1 MTKEQWLSV
10 RKQIPDGAKQ
20 PWTVLLWTVDLLLLA
35 LAWNLWLDT
44 SVGLQVLGLVLAG
57 FATLQIYLILHEALH
72 GAVSENRNLNNF
84 IGHCSG
90 WLIALPFL
98 VRRRFHMAHHTW
110 TAHPLNDPENRGMIE
125 KFAVMT
131 KQQERTLEFMWKHW
145 IPMIAANHFLLNW
158 RAPFI
163 AWAKGDTTPRIAKEK
178 RFARL
183 YLVGYLMLA
192 GVALY
197 FGHLADLLLFYL
209 ITWLFL
215 FFMVELLNLPHHAE
229 APLLAKDAERLQ
241 YWEQDLVSHDCKNL
255 PIWSRLV
262 ILNFNLHIVHHAF
275 PSVPW
280 YRLAE
285 VQKLLHEKE
294 PQQPAATQISEWD
307 FAWTN
312 RRRPL
317 LKLMGHFFDHR
328 A

>member
-1 MTKEQWLSV
+1 MTKEQWLNV
-10 RKQIPDGAKQ
+10 RKQIPDGAKE
-20 PWTVLLWTVDLLLLA
+20 PWTVMLWVADMLVLV
-35 LAWNLWLDT
+35 LAWNLWLSSST
-44 SVGLQVLGLVLAG
+44 GLQLLGLVLAG
-57 FATLQIYLILHEALH
+57 VATLQIYLILHEALH
-72 GAVSENRNLNNF
+72 GAISENRRVNNF
-84 IGHCSG
+84 IGHCNG

-98 VRRRFHMAHHTW
+98 VRRRFHTAHHTW
-110 TAHPLNDPENRGMIE
+110 TSHPLNDPENRGMIE
-125 KFAVMT
+125 KFSVMT
-131 KQQERTLEFMWKHW
+131 KKQERTLEFMWKHW

-163 AWAKGDTTPRIAKEK
+163 ARAKGDNSPRILKEI

-183 YLVGYLMLA
+183 YLVAYLAMA

-197 FGHLADLLLFYL
+197 FGHLADLVMFYL
-209 ITWLFL
+209 IIWLFL

-229 APLLAKDAERLQ
+229 APLQAKDADRLQ
-241 YWEQDLVSHDCKNL
+241 YWEQDVVSHDCKNL
-255 PIWSRLV
+255 PLWSRFI

-285 VQKLLHEKE
+285 AHKLLHEHE
-294 PQQPAATQISEWD
+294 HHPGDSQVSEWD

-328 A
+328 T

>member
-1 MTKEQWLSV
+1 MTKDQWLAA
-10 RKQIPDGAKQ
+10 RQQIPDGAKE
-20 PWTVLLWTVDLLLLA
+20 PWTVMLWLADLLLLV
-35 LAWNLWLDT
+35 LAWNLWLMDA
-44 SVGLQVLGLVLAG
+44 LLLKVLGLALAG
-57 FATLQIYLILHEALH
+57 FATVQVYLILHEALH
-72 GAVSENRNLNNF
+72 GAAAQNRRLNDF

-131 KQQERTLEFMWKHW
+131 KKQERTLEFYWKHW

-163 AWAKGDTTPRIAKEK
+163 ARAKGDDSPRLLKEV
-178 RFARL
+178 RFAQL
-183 YLVGYLMLA
+183 YLLGYLAAAALA
-192 GVALY
+192 LSL
-197 FGHLADLLLFYL
+197 GHLLDLLAFYL
-209 ITWLFL
+209 IVWAFL

-229 APLLAKDAERLQ
+229 APLLARDAGRLQ
-241 YWEQDLVSHDCKNL
+241 FWEQDQVSHDCKSL
-255 PIWSRLV
+255 PLWSRFV

-280 YRLAE
+280 YRLPE
-285 VQKLLHEKE
+285 VNRLLHEQEVGHE
-294 PQQPAATQISEWD
+294 PSQIHEWA
-307 FAWTN
+307 FARKN

-317 LKLMGHFFDHR
+317 LQLMGHFFDR
-328 A
+328 RG